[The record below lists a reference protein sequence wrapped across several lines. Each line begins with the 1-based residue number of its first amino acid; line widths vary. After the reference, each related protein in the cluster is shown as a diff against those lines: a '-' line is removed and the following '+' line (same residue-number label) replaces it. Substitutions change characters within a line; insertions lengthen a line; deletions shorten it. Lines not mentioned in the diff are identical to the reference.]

1 MVTLAIYS
9 GLPDPIWT
17 INSCHKSY
25 QEVKEHLD
33 DARGRRI
40 TYRHE
45 DMPAVLGYKGFL
57 VRLPE
62 AEQAELVVGQE
73 TVALQ
78 NLLLESMPEG
88 LISDTWRKKTFQA
101 INSGA
106 VSASI
111 SDVTQQPSS

>member
-1 MVTLAIYS
+1 MTLAIYS

-17 INSCHKSY
+17 IKSCHKSY
-25 QEVKEHLD
+25 QEVKQHLD

-62 AEQAELVVGQE
+62 AEQVELVVGQE

-88 LISDTWRKKTFQA
+88 LISDTLCKTTFQA

-111 SDVTQQPSS
+111 PDVTQQPSS

>member
-1 MVTLAIYS
+1 
-9 GLPDPIWT
+9 
-17 INSCHKSY
+17 
-25 QEVKEHLD
+25 
-33 DARGRRI
+33 
-40 TYRHE
+40 
-45 DMPAVLGYKGFL
+45 MPAVLGYKGFL

-62 AEQAELVVGQE
+62 AELAELVVGQE

-88 LISDTWRKKTFQA
+88 LISDTLRKETFQA

-111 SDVTQQPSS
+111 PDVTQQPSS

>member
-1 MVTLAIYS
+1 MTLAIYS
-9 GLPDPIWT
+9 GLPDPVWT

-45 DMPAVLGYKGFL
+45 HMPAVLGYKGFL
-57 VRLPE
+57 VHLPE
-62 AEQAELVVGQE
+62 AGQAELVVGQE
-73 TVALQ
+73 TAALQ
-78 NLLLESMPEG
+78 KLLLETMPEG
-88 LISDTWRKKTFQA
+88 LISDTLREKTFQA

-106 VSASI
+106 VSASVP
-111 SDVTQQPSS
+111 DVTQQSSS